1 MIAGTADSCSRRLC
15 YAALGIRSVVMAPV
29 KIELPADI
37 LLAVGLSR
45 EQFVK
50 EAKFLLAL
58 KLFELG
64 RISSGKAAEMCEMNR
79 VNFLLSMGRL
89 GIAVADLDEE
99 ELEREFRDVPVA

>member
-1 MIAGTADSCSRRLC
+1 MS
-15 YAALGIRSVVMAPV
+15 PV

-37 LLAVGLSR
+37 LLALGQSR

-64 RISSGKAAEMCEMNR
+64 RISSGKAAEICDLNR
-79 VNFLLSMGRL
+79 VDFLLSAGRL
-89 GIAVADLDEE
+89 GIPVTDLDED
-99 ELEREFRDVPVA
+99 ELAREFRDVSAS